1 MARTVSG
8 PAIDPIPAGTPAP
21 EFAWSENGAPAR
33 LQERCAGRGA
43 FVLFLP
49 LAGAPVCRED
59 VRGLA
64 RAALEL
70 GAPQRPMVVVSVDVE
85 SHLRRFLDELGAD
98 RLAHR
103 GDPDLSLARAFG
115 VACPGGFAARASFL
129 VGRDGRVAAASVD
142 PIAFPRPVA
151 ALRSWLEDP
160 SMR

>member
-1 MARTVSG
+1 MARMVSG
-8 PAIDPIPAGTPAP
+8 VELETLPAGAPAP
-21 EFAWSENGAPAR
+21 EFSWAEHGEPVR
-33 LQERCAGRGA
+33 LRERCAGRGA

-64 RAALEL
+64 NAAIEL
-70 GAPQRPMVVVSVDVE
+70 GAPQRPMVVLSVDGD

-98 RLAHR
+98 QLAHR

-129 VGRDGRVAAASVD
+129 VGRDGRVAAASVH

-151 ALRSWLEDP
+151 ELRSWLEHP